1 MKGIAIAV
9 LVTLLLAS
17 VIAVANPPLVEPEQY
32 EQFCERQMVQGTGL
46 IDVSTS
52 IVDKKLALEY
62 YNIMAGDGDFEL
74 DSIHKLS
81 EDANELSEDIPAINA
96 TNESKVN
103 LYENTKLTYDGAVP
117 LTGGKYLNSKSFYGG
132 IGANIQE
139 MFSVYEME
147 KDQKSFFASTNSAD
161 SKHVVGL
168 DTKNTFNGTWGTDA
182 NWHKIFYKDI
192 KAHQMFSGDFEVSKE
207 IKFYENAT
215 GDAKDYFGDV
225 SCDGIDC

>member
-17 VIAVANPPLVEPEQY
+17 VIAVAMQPLVEPEQY

-74 DSIHKLS
+74 DSTHALS
-81 EDANELSEDIPAINA
+81 EDASKLSRNISGINA
-96 TNESKVN
+96 TNESRVN

-117 LTGGKYLNSKSFYGG
+117 LTGGKYINSKTFYGG

-147 KDQKSFFASTNSAD
+147 KDQTSYFASTNSAN
-161 SKHVVGL
+161 SKHVVGI
-168 DTKNTFNGTWGTDA
+168 DTKNSFNGTWGTDA

-215 GDAKDYFGDV
+215 GDARNFFEDNG
-225 SCDGIDC
+225 CAGIDC